1 MSAEIEKR
9 FQSSNKCWICNNFF
23 VAGDDKVIDNDSH
36 LIMQQIGK
44 FDIKIS
50 VIQNGLEKYMAFT
63 INKNSVF
70 IDKMQFMNSTQDAL
84 VKSLSDNGFTYL

>member
-1 MSAEIEKR
+1 
-9 FQSSNKCWICNNFF
+9 
-23 VAGDDKVIDNDSH
+23 
-36 LIMQQIGK
+36 MQQIGK